1 MLCCYFFTI
10 QHLVNIAIRTN
21 NEHNNNFKNVK
32 QYYFEHHIKLFNFYL
47 YYLNLLEYLTNIVNK
62 IYIFKNYY
70 LIVF

>member
-32 QYYFEHHIKLFNFYL
+32 QYYLKQHIKLFNFYL